1 MSAGFRF
8 LFKLILIWLLK
19 LIPVISILLI
29 IVILLHLRRLLL
41 LLILEIIICLLLLLL
56 LTLILKV
63 LLSKYLR
70 EIFKILQEIASIK
83 RHVRLIINVDIVI
96 RWVLLEIYIGIL
108 LRVLWV
114 LFGCVHCLVHCTEDS
129 VHEIIGNTV
138 CSLLVVLLGIVLS
151 ASHFWFWFSIRSII
165 GLCFLI

>member
-56 LTLILKV
+56 L
-63 LLSKYLR
+63 LLLTQYLR